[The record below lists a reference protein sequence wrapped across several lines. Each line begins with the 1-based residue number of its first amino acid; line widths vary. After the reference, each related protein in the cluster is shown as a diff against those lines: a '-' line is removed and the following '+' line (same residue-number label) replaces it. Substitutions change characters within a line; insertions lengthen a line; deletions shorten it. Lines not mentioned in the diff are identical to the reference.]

1 MVELA
6 RKVLKNSLFNLSSAL
21 IKGLGGFIFSV
32 IIARILTPNQYGIY
46 ALAVSICFLIMHI
59 DFGIGYSSVRY
70 LAYAVGKN
78 SWELARGYFKFFF
91 KIRIALGLFYA
102 ILLAVLSNNLAYY
115 FEKPELLIP
124 LKILSIFLFFYFLI
138 HFLYCCFQ
146 AFQDFK
152 YYAIGNL
159 IYESLRFLLAI
170 PLALIFFNGIFIG
183 LSLASLITFF
193 VVFLIFKKIYS
204 YIFVGESEK
213 SEKIDVRRVLR
224 FMGFVSIG
232 NFSVVVFSYID
243 IIMLGMFLP
252 AEYVGYYKAA
262 TNIILG
268 IAGLTGLAQVLFPVF
283 TQLEGKSL
291 ENAFTEVFRY
301 ACILSFPFAVSLAYF
316 SQQIV
321 GIIYGVNY
329 LPAALP
335 LFILSPIIIFNATNF
350 FGVLFGA
357 KEKPEYETVVSI
369 TSMTI
374 NVVLNYILILKCGMV
389 GAAIATTISRFFNI
403 AARGIIAMKVFGI
416 YPDVDSIYKPFI
428 SSLLMFLFLYI
439 LPHPD
444 TLFLGIFEL
453 LGGFII
459 YFFILFLIKGIRPE
473 DIIYIK
479 NI

>member
-6 RKVLKNSLFNLSSAL
+6 RRVLKNSLFNLSSAL

-46 ALAVSICFLIMHI
+46 ALAVSICFLIMQI
-59 DFGIGYSSVRY
+59 DLGTGYTSIRY

-78 SWELARGYFKFFF
+78 SWESVRGYFKFFF

-102 ILLAVLSNNLAYY
+102 ISLAVLSNDLAYH

-152 YYAIGNL
+152 YCAIGNL

-183 LSLASLITFF
+183 LVLASLITFF
-193 VVFLIFKKIYS
+193 AVFLIFKKTYS
-204 YIFVGESEK
+204 YILTGK
-213 SEKIDVRRVLR
+213 SKKIDVRRVLR

-232 NFSVVVFSYID
+232 NFSVIVFSYID
-243 IIMLGMFLP
+243 IIMLGIFLP

-268 IAGLTGLAQVLFPVF
+268 IAGLTGLTQVLFPVF
-283 TQLEGKSL
+283 TQLEGGRL
-291 ENAFTEVFRY
+291 EDAFTKVFRY
-301 ACILSFPFAVSLAYF
+301 ACILSFPFTISLAYF

-416 YPDVDSIYKPFI
+416 HPDVDSIYKPCL
-428 SSLLMFLFLYI
+428 SSILMFLFFYM
-439 LPHPD
+439 LPRPD

-459 YFFILFLIKGIRPE
+459 YFLILFLIKGIRSE